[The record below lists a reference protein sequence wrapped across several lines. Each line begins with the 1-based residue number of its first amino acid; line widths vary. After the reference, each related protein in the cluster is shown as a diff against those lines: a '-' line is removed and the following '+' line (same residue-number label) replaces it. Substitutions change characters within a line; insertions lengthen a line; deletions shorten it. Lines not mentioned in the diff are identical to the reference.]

1 MAKIERVTSDQMYY
15 NELKSDDLTNK
26 LEGIEKFLSDNQFSI
41 FTAQHFSHGKLIP
54 QASWDMEENWE
65 NFFEV
70 AKKEGISTIVLEKGN
85 LEEEDVDDIK
95 ISLED
100 SDLPEQIIEKCKPLI
115 SELEKNQNKLA
126 FFTFSWIKNGI
137 EYSLSEKTK
146 WYSEFE
152 NSLHLIAK
160 AEQLAEPRRTGMI
173 YEEKELPKEIEN
185 KSAEELANEL
195 WDFMLKEYPNAGLRE
210 RYSIEKTFWM
220 KKGVYR
226 YDSIKAN
233 LLIDKVSSIILRKID
248 ESEKEKIPDTVE
260 KCINWLKKYQMK
272 KLTKTDLNGF
282 LAENSLDLSTTNRSI
297 IHSRVNLKL
306 KKLE

>member
-1 MAKIERVTSDQMYY
+1 MYY

-85 LEEEDVDDIK
+85 LEEEDVKDIK

-100 SDLPEQIIEKCKPLI
+100 SDLSEQIIEKCKPLI

-160 AEQLAEPRRTGMI
+160 AEQLAGPRRTGMI
-173 YEEKELPKEIEN
+173 YEEKELPKELEN
-185 KSAEELANEL
+185 KSEEELANEL
-195 WDFMLKEYPNAGLRE
+195 WNFIFKESPTTNYRE
-210 RYSIEKTFWM
+210 IYSIERMFWM
-220 KKGVYR
+220 QKGVNR
-226 YDSIKAN
+226 HDSAKAS
-233 LLIDKVSSIILRKID
+233 LLMNKVSNIISKKLD
-248 ESEKEKIPDTVE
+248 EREKEMIPETVE
-260 KCINWLKKYQMK
+260 KCINWLKEYQMK